1 MNCYIKTSAAAFLGV
16 FTMPYLMLINGERL
30 AFTNSVWSVFAFI
43 ALFFLFHNIFEKSFE
58 GKKSGWILPGIVGF
72 LFSFFLVIG
81 TQLEIKGSINL
92 SDACLWLALLVW
104 GVLGSLIIRYTWDVL
119 ILKKGICKKELSAD
133 YKFEWKSFFVTAG
146 IIFVCYFIVFLAVY
160 PGFFVYDA
168 QDEVMQVITRKFSTH
183 HPLIHVLLL
192 GGFSQ
197 LGYKLFDSY
206 NTGIAMYSVLQML
219 FASGVLAWCVELLK
233 KRGVRKSVRIL
244 ITLYFGLFPTVVMGA
259 LCTSKDAIF
268 SGLVLMAVLY
278 LQEMCK
284 DFDGFFAAKK
294 KVMVLFMAAVG
305 MALFRHNGYYA
316 LVVFFVLLLI
326 SYRKEWK
333 RILVIAVCVVVAYSG
348 INNGLRW
355 VLHAKEGGK
364 QEMLT
369 VPIMQMARTYVYEK
383 DNLPQEEK
391 DVLIKFIHEKYLM
404 IYTPKLS
411 DRVKYHFENEKYRE
425 NSDEFWK
432 LWAKWG
438 MRYPVIYINAWLMT
452 SYGFWYPDAVIDVYR
467 GNAVFTYTY
476 EDSSYFGY
484 ETEQPGVR
492 ESKIPLLD
500 KLYRKISLEIF
511 QQKIPVV
518 SMLFSPG
525 FMLWVAVFF
534 VGFLAYEKRWNSV
547 MPFLLVALIWL
558 TFLLGPTFLPRYVFY
573 LWTVVPVLICECF
586 IVEKNRETK
595 NVATD

>member
-1 MNCYIKTSAAAFLGV
+1 MKHYVKTIVAALLGV
-16 FTMPYLMLINGERL
+16 FTMPYLMLLNGERL

-43 ALFFLFHNIFEKSFE
+43 ALLFLFHNIFVKSFE
-58 GKKSGWILPGIVGF
+58 GKKTRWMLPGIVGF

-81 TQLEIKGSINL
+81 TQLELNESINV
-92 SDACLWLALLVW
+92 SDMGMWLALLVW
-104 GVLGSLIIRYTWDVL
+104 TILGSLIIRYSWEVL
-119 ILKKGICKKELSAD
+119 IAKKECCKKDISVD
-133 YKFEWKSFFVTAG
+133 SKFERKSFFVTAG
-146 IIFVCYFIVFLAVY
+146 IIFACYFIVFLAVY

-197 LGYKLFDSY
+197 LGYKIFDSY
-206 NTGIAMYSVLQML
+206 NVGIAMYSIFQML
-219 FASGVLAWCVELLK
+219 LMSGILAWCVELLK
-233 KRGVRKSVRIL
+233 KRGVKKSVRII
-244 ITLYFGLFPTVVMGA
+244 ITLYFGLFPTMVMGS

-284 DFDGFFAAKK
+284 DFDAFFATKK
-294 KVMVLFMAAVG
+294 KVMVLFVATVG

-316 LVVFFVLLLI
+316 FLVFFVLLLI
-326 SYRKEWK
+326 FYRKEWK
-333 RILVIAVCVVVAYSG
+333 RILVIAVCVVVTYSG
-348 INNGLRW
+348 INNGLQW
-355 VLHAKEGGK
+355 GLHAEQGGK

-391 DVLIKFIHEKYLM
+391 DVLTKFIREKYLM

-411 DRVKYHFENEKYRE
+411 DRVKFKFENEEYSE
-425 NSDEFWK
+425 NSGDFWK

-438 MRYPVIYINAWLMT
+438 MRYPVTYINAWFMT
-452 SYGFWYPDAVIDVYR
+452 SYGFWYPDAVIDVYA
-467 GNAVFTYTY
+467 GNTVFTYTY

-492 ESKIPLLD
+492 ESKIPWLD
-500 KLYRKISLEIF
+500 EAYRKMSLEIT
-511 QQKIPVV
+511 QQKVPVV

-525 FMLWVAVFF
+525 FLLWVALYF
-534 VGFLAYEKRWNSV
+534 VGLLGYEKKWNCV

-558 TFLLGPTFLPRYVFY
+558 TFILGPTFLPRYVFY
-573 LWTVVPVLICECF
+573 LWSVVPVLICECF
-586 IVEKNRETK
+586 MHEK
-595 NVATD
+595 NVATN